1 MNVSLNSKLPHVG
14 PTIFSVMTQL
24 ANEHNAI
31 NLSQG
36 FPDFQCPPSLI
47 ERVRFYMERGD
58 NQYAPMAGLPIL
70 QQQIAVK
77 VDNLYHLKLNAAEE
91 VTITSGATEAL
102 FCAIQ
107 TVIQPGDEVIVFDPS
122 YDSYEPAIILAGG
135 KAVHLPLIT
144 PDYHIDWEVVR
155 QSINP
160 RTRLIIINSPHNPT
174 GAVLTEEDM
183 LQLSEIVNKNDL
195 FLLSDEVYEHI
206 IFDQQSHQSVLKY
219 PDLYQRCFVVF
230 SFGKTYHV
238 TGWKVGYCIAPPML
252 TSEFRKVHQFVTF
265 DTATPLQY
273 GLADFM
279 KSDPQ
284 HYLDLPHFYQ
294 QKRDLFCRLLSKS
307 KFTLLPSKGTYFQLL
322 EYSGISGLNDV
333 DYAKTLTVDA
343 GIAAIPISVFA
354 KQPIKEKYLR
364 FCFAKDDAT
373 LTKAA
378 AILTL
383 L

>member
-1 MNVSLNSKLPHVG
+1 MNVSLKSKLPHVG

-36 FPDFQCPPSLI
+36 FPDFTCPASLI
-47 ERVRFYMERGD
+47 ERVNFYMKRGD

-70 QQQIAVK
+70 QQQIAAK
-77 VDNLYHLKLNAAEE
+77 VDNLYHLTLNAAEE

-107 TVIQPGDEVIVFDPS
+107 TVIKLGDEVIVFDPS
-122 YDSYEPAIILAGG
+122 YSYEPAIILAGG

-144 PDYHIDWEVVR
+144 PDYHIDWEAVR
-155 QSINP
+155 QSVNS

-174 GAVLTEEDM
+174 GAVLTADD
-183 LQLSEIVNKNDL
+183 LQQLSQIVDKNDL
-195 FLLSDEVYEHI
+195 FVLSDEVYEHI
-206 IFDQQSHQSVLKY
+206 IFDQQSHQSVLRY

-238 TGWKVGYCIAPPML
+238 TGWRVGYCIAPPIL

-265 DTATPLQY
+265 DITTPLQY

-284 HYLDLPHFYQ
+284 HYLNLPRFYQ
-294 QKRDLFCRLLSKS
+294 QKRDLFCRLLANS
-307 KFTLLPSKGTYFQLL
+307 KFTLVPSQGTYFQLL
-322 EYSGISGLNDV
+322 EYSNISEQGDV
-333 DYAKTLTVDA
+333 DYAKTLTVEA

-354 KQPIKEKYLR
+354 KQPIEKKYLR
-364 FCFAKDDAT
+364 FCFAKDDTT